1 MDFINTWRARVGL
14 PLSLFL
20 RALGIGRERYR
31 DWCQRYGKVNE
42 HNRLI
47 PRDHELLPEEREK
60 IIAFYQANS
69 LEGYRRLTY
78 MMIDA
83 DIVYVSPSTTYRVLL
98 AAGLMR
104 SKDTRPSKKGKGFKQ
119 PGAPHRHWHID
130 ITYIKIKGVFHYLIL
145 VLDGY
150 SRYIV
155 GWGLREQMNERDVE
169 IVLQQAHEAFPYA
182 RPRLISDN
190 GSQFI
195 AKEFKQFLTVVGM
208 THTTTSPYYPQ
219 SNGKLERCN
228 KTIKDYLRT
237 QYLADPEDG
246 RRLSGEIIHYYND
259 ERLHSAIGY
268 VTPIDKLAGRE
279 QDIFAQREYKL
290 QSARQARAT
299 RRFVERPKHSIAS
312 DAASAS

>member
-1 MDFINTWRARVGL
+1 MDFINVWRTRAGL
-14 PLSLFL
+14 PLKLFL
-20 RALGIGRERYR
+20 DALGIGRERYR
-31 DWCQRYGKVNE
+31 DWCRRYGKVNE

-47 PRDHELLPEEREK
+47 PRDHEILAAEREK
-60 IIAFYQANS
+60 IISFYEANS

-83 DIVYVSPSTTYRVLL
+83 DVVYVSPSTTYRVLL

-104 SKDTRPSKKGKGFKQ
+104 AKDTRPSKKGTGFKQ
-119 PGAPHRHWHID
+119 PGSAHRHWHID

-155 GWGLREQMNERDVE
+155 GWGLREQMSERDVE
-169 IVLQQAHEAFPYA
+169 IVVQQAREAFPQA
-182 RPRLISDN
+182 NPRLISDN

-195 AKEFKQFLTVVGM
+195 AKEFKHFIGIVGM

-228 KTIKDYLRT
+228 KTIKEYLRM

-246 RRLSGEIIHYYND
+246 RRLSGEVIRYYNV

-268 VTPIDKLAGRE
+268 VAPADKLAGRE
-279 QDIFAQREYKL
+279 QGIFAQREHKL
-290 QSARQARAT
+290 QTARQARAA
-299 RRFVERPKHSIAS
+299 RRAVQAPEKT
-312 DAASAS
+312 AASNRTSV